1 VRVRDRYPSIVIYL
15 YSGTGHTA
23 VFYYYVHTDDGCL
36 PGERVKNCIATS
48 DSRRR
53 RIQWA
58 RAAEI
63 PCENDDDNDCCCSC
77 NIEDEEEEE
86 EEEKTQREN
95 NEDRPPSFE
104 RVLMA

>member
-1 VRVRDRYPSIVIYL
+1 M
-15 YSGTGHTA
+15 
-23 VFYYYVHTDDGCL
+23 FYYYVHTDDGGL
-36 PGERVKNCIATS
+36 PGERVKNYIATS

-77 NIEDEEEEE
+77 NIEEE

-95 NEDRPPSFE
+95 NEDRPLSFE